1 MTASEL
7 PFFPVVID
15 LNSNSQEDVMLN
27 KTIEAKSE
35 TVGDVTHEVKSDT
48 SRRKFLTGAAA
59 MSAVALAAC
68 GKTEAPKPAA
78 TPAAPEV
85 SVKPSTIVLKM
96 QGAWGAKDIFNEMAQ
111 EYVAR
116 VNDMSGGRLRIDY
129 LNAGSVVK
137 PFEVTDAVSNG
148 VLDAG
153 HTVPVYWYGK
163 SKVASLFGSGPIN
176 GCDAH
181 QTLGWIYRGGGL
193 ELYQELLKKLNLNY
207 TGFFAMPMPTQPLGW
222 FKNAITSSAQIKG
235 LKYRT
240 VGLAADLFQEM
251 GAKVTQLPG
260 GEIIPALEKGV
271 IDAFEFNN
279 PTSDMRFGAQDVI
292 KNYMMGSF
300 HQAMEFFEIVFNQKR
315 WDAIPKDLQAILRYG
330 VEAASS
336 ANFWTGLKNYSE
348 DLQTL
353 VEKHKVNVV
362 RTPRSVFQ
370 DQLKAWD
377 VLTKKLSDEDP
388 FFAKVVES
396 QRQWAKK
403 VAYYWF
409 VNDAEYKMGYEH
421 VFKTK
426 IPS

>member
-1 MTASEL
+1 
-7 PFFPVVID
+7 
-15 LNSNSQEDVMLN
+15 
-27 KTIEAKSE
+27 
-35 TVGDVTHEVKSDT
+35 
-48 SRRKFLTGAAA
+48 
-59 MSAVALAAC
+59 
-68 GKTEAPKPAA
+68 
-78 TPAAPEV
+78 
-85 SVKPSTIVLKM
+85 
-96 QGAWGAKDIFNEMAQ
+96 
-111 EYVAR
+111 
-116 VNDMSGGRLRIDY
+116 
-129 LNAGSVVK
+129 VK

-292 KNYMMGSF
+292 KNYMMGSY
-300 HQAMEFFEIVFNQKR
+300 HQAMEFFEIAFNRKK
-315 WDAIPKDLQAILRYG
+315 WDTIPKDLQAILRIA
-330 VEAASS
+330 VEATSS
-336 ANFWTGLKNYSE
+336 SNWWTAMDNYSR
-348 DLQTL
+348 DLQEL
-353 VEKHKVNVV
+353 MGKHKVNVL
-362 RTPRSVFQ
+362 RTPKSVMAE
-370 DQLKAWD
+370 QLKAWD
-377 VLTKKLSDEDP
+377 VLTKKMSDEDP

-396 QRQWAKK
+396 QRAWAKR
-403 VAYYWF
+403 VAYYMF
-409 VNDAEYKMGYEH
+409 VNEADYAAGYEH

-426 IPS
+426 LPSA